1 MTDTDLW
8 NSFRKGDRTAFRQ
21 IYNLYARDLFNYA
34 FKITVDR
41 ETIEDVIHDLF
52 LDLWNSKKL
61 SETNCI
67 KFYLFAAL
75 RKKLATVKKTSAH
88 RFEKELTTDALEDTE
103 LSIENILIDQE
114 GREQLLA
121 QLQRGYKLLTQR
133 QQQALNLRFYMHFS
147 NEEIAQIMGVNYQS
161 ACKFI
166 YTGLKALRETVRIL
180 TLIFGVILWKYMS
193 SFTDVWLHY
202 ITT

>member
-8 NSFRKGDRTAFRQ
+8 NAFRRGDRSAFRQ
-21 IYNLYARDLFNYA
+21 IYDLYARDLFNYA
-34 FKITVDR
+34 YKITDDR
-41 ETIEDVIHDLF
+41 ELIEDVIHDLF
-52 LDLWNSKKL
+52 LDLWNAKHL
-61 SETNCI
+61 SETNSI

-75 RKKLATVKKTSAH
+75 RKKLATVRKINAH
-88 RFEKELTTDALEDTE
+88 RFEKEAEALDIAEVE
-103 LSIENILIDQE
+103 VSIENELIDQE
-114 GREQLLA
+114 VRQQLIQQLHRSYQLL
-121 QLQRGYKLLTQR
+121 TDR

-180 TLIFGVILWKYMS
+180 SLLVG
-193 SFTDVWLHY
+193 FTTWHMLSGF
-202 ITT
+202 